1 VLTLS
6 LVLALPAVVQAAGRL
21 PDGVPDL
28 SNPRV
33 LASWQPYLLGNLKG
47 DPDLPLV
54 VYLNMSGSAPAAV
67 LLAIDA
73 RNGLDSWSLASDP
86 VIAIAVFAD
95 PQTLT
100 RLFYD
105 VGFAEGGQPSG
116 QYVEIAHPDS
126 TDLSTLLRRVLH
138 LQHRVY
144 M

>member
-28 SNPRV
+28 SDPRI

-54 VYLNMSGSAPAAV
+54 VFLNASGSAPAAV

-73 RNGLDSWSLASDP
+73 RNGLNSWSLASDP
-86 VIAIAVFAD
+86 VIVIAVFAD

-100 RLFYD
+100 RLYYD
-105 VGFAEGGQPSG
+105 VGFAEDGQPSG
-116 QYVEIAHPDS
+116 HYAKLAHPDS
-126 TDLSTLLRRVLH
+126 MALSKLLRRVLH